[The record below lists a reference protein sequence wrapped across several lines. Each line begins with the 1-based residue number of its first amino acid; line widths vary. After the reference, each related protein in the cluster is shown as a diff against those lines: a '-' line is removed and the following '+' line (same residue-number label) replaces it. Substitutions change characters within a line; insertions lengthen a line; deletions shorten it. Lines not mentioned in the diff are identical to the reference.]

1 MIMQKI
7 FLNLTLLLSVTLTG
21 CATSRGLIQLPATT
35 PLPVTT
41 PQQSTQHTA
50 VIALVEDDRIFQ
62 EAPKTPD
69 IPSLKGG
76 LAQATQDEKAR
87 AVARKRN
94 SYGHALGDILL
105 QDGSVTQVIQQRVE
119 RALTQSGYQVVPNT
133 DANKA
138 TANLVLT
145 VKINK
150 FWSWFQPG
158 FSSIKIHS
166 EIDSD
171 VLNNKISSQPIHI
184 YSKVTNSAQIAN
196 SSKWIANI
204 NQVLDDY
211 ETQLIRELKK
221 QQP

>member
-1 MIMQKI
+1 MKKI
-7 FLNLTLLLSVTLTG
+7 YLSIALLASMSLTG
-21 CATSRGLIQLPATT
+21 CATSRGLIQLPAK
-35 PLPVTT
+35 PPVATSNS
-41 PQQSTQHTA
+41 QQSSQHTA
-50 VIALVEDDRIFQ
+50 IITLVEDDRVFE

-94 SYGHALGDILL
+94 GYGQALGDILL
-105 QDGSVTQVIQQRVE
+105 QEGSVSQLVQQRVE
-119 RALTQSGYQVVPNT
+119 RALNQAGYQVLPNT
-133 DANKA
+133 EANKA

-171 VLNNKISSQPIHI
+171 LLNNKTSSQPIHI

-196 SSKWIANI
+196 GTKWIANI

-211 ETQLIRELKK
+211 EAQLITELKK
-221 QQP
+221 QP